1 MSALDTDLHK
11 TVVGAFANV
20 PTSTNTGTFDPFSE
34 AMDAIFGNRIS
45 DPIAGV
51 TVDIVYQNEIEKEV
65 TTHCRHASDSAI
77 VVPEV
82 SSRHQR
88 TFRIQGKS
96 QRLISSASRTRLQGY
111 YPIDWRVHR
120 F

>member
-51 TVDIVYQNEIEKEV
+51 TVDIVYQNEIEKRGDDALSPRE
-65 TTHCRHASDSAI
+65 
-77 VVPEV
+77 
-82 SSRHQR
+82 
-88 TFRIQGKS
+88 
-96 QRLISSASRTRLQGY
+96 
-111 YPIDWRVHR
+111 
-120 F
+120 